1 MKPSL
6 YQKSVRLRLKLRFLW
21 CSWFCPRSLV
31 DERERKA
38 LNRELREHWIGRQ
51 LRVYELI
58 HEQWEPD
65 KDLKDDA
72 PDESFI
78 VFIDHELA
86 VDWISNKNLT
96 PEASRAVA
104 LAEAV
109 GARRCKHLPRE
120 QVLELKRLVGQ
131 AVVCAIQVNSKEC
144 STIAQQASDFLKAR
158 STERS
163 RYWSLL
169 SSHFFLG
176 IAIVLSISFWPK
188 LIEAIGAS
196 NGVGFGLLG
205 GFLGAYLSLVQTAG
219 KGAWDSAAG
228 PWIHLVEIF
237 TKLLA
242 GVILGGVAISLA
254 QSAHAPPSLK
264 AISSDSYSVFVLG
277 LAAGFIER
285 LIPRLISQY
294 SNNLSKTSDEQK
306 SDHN

>member
-6 YQKSVRLRLKLRFLW
+6 YQKSVRFRFKLRFLW
-21 CSWFCPRSLV
+21 CSWFCPRTLV

-38 LNRELREHWIGRQ
+38 LNREIRGHWTGRQ

-65 KDLKDDA
+65 QDSKDEA
-72 PDESFI
+72 PDERFI

-96 PEASRAVA
+96 PEASKAVA

-109 GARRCKHLPRE
+109 GARRCKHLPHE

-131 AVVCAIQVNSKEC
+131 AIVCAIQVNSKEC

-158 STERS
+158 TTERS

-169 SSHFFLG
+169 SSHFFFG
-176 IAIVLSISFWPK
+176 IAIVLSVIFWPK
-188 LIEAIGAS
+188 LIEAIDVS

-219 KGAWDSAAG
+219 KGAWDSASG

-242 GVILGGVAISLA
+242 GMIFGGVAIALSR
-254 QSAHAPPSLK
+254 SVHVPPSLK
-264 AISSDSYSVFVLG
+264 EITSDAYSVFVLG
-277 LAAGFIER
+277 LASGFIER
-285 LIPRLISQY
+285 LIPRMISQY
-294 SNNLSKTSDEQK
+294 SNNLTKTQDEP
-306 SDHN
+306 